1 MSLIAI
7 VLVFIM
13 AIVVTVFLSHLL
25 PVKVPLPL
33 IQIAAGAA
41 LAACGF
47 QVDFDPHI
55 FLLLF
60 IPPLLFLDGW
70 RIPKDAF
77 FRDMKPILSLAI
89 GLVLVTILGIGLFIH
104 WLIPAITVAAGF
116 ALAAI
121 LSPTDPVAVSA
132 MTASS
137 PLPSRM
143 AHILEGESLLNDASG
158 LVAFNFA
165 IAAVLTGSFSP
176 GDAVVKFFLMAA
188 GGILSGLVVVWVTG
202 KCNNFLV
209 RRTREEPAIQIL
221 ISLLIP
227 FVAYLLAEAFH
238 VSGILAAVAAGIAM
252 HYEQLSGPRL
262 PATRMKSSAVWSMLQ
277 TTLNGMIFLMLG
289 EQLPRMLRTLPAV
302 ASQAGVS
309 SPWYLLLYAVAITLA
324 LGVMR
329 FAWVWLSM
337 TLTIFR
343 RKRRGKAITI
353 RPRFSI
359 MSVMA
364 LAGVK
369 GSVTLAGILTLPVVL
384 ADGSPFPGRELLI
397 FLSMAVILMSLIV
410 AAVGLPFMIRYL
422 ADDLPH
428 DTGKD
433 DIGAVMTEVAINRL
447 NALLDEP
454 LDDPSEEALRADA
467 GNMLLETYQRRLH
480 YNDNEEGQDV
490 GLELAKRA
498 RLEKYMQ
505 REVIVAQR
513 QELFRLRRAHNI
525 SDTTFYEVLREI
537 DLKEESLR

>member
-41 LAACGF
+41 LAASGF

-89 GLVLVTILGIGLFIH
+89 GLVMVTILGIGLFIH

-176 GDAVVKFFLMAA
+176 GDAVVKFFLMAF

-227 FVAYLLAEAFH
+227 FAAYLLAEAFH

-302 ASQAGVS
+302 ASRPASLRPGICYCTPWP
-309 SPWYLLLYAVAITLA
+309 SPW
-324 LGVMR
+324 R
-329 FAWVWLSM
+329 
-337 TLTIFR
+337 
-343 RKRRGKAITI
+343 
-353 RPRFSI
+353 
-359 MSVMA
+359 SV
-364 LAGVK
+364 
-369 GSVTLAGILTLPVVL
+369 
-384 ADGSPFPGRELLI
+384 
-397 FLSMAVILMSLIV
+397 
-410 AAVGLPFMIRYL
+410 
-422 ADDLPH
+422 
-428 DTGKD
+428 
-433 DIGAVMTEVAINRL
+433 
-447 NALLDEP
+447 
-454 LDDPSEEALRADA
+454 
-467 GNMLLETYQRRLH
+467 
-480 YNDNEEGQDV
+480 
-490 GLELAKRA
+490 
-498 RLEKYMQ
+498 
-505 REVIVAQR
+505 
-513 QELFRLRRAHNI
+513 
-525 SDTTFYEVLREI
+525 
-537 DLKEESLR
+537 